1 MDLLIV
7 ENLQKIHSFSKIFTK
22 LQHTILCR
30 GGKEMTSKDF
40 LKLEAKVLLE
50 SFNKENEDLLID
62 LVQHGLAEGIRIYA
76 ELLNYDITE
85 IEIKRIII
93 SKIINRYLLH

>member
-1 MDLLIV
+1 
-7 ENLQKIHSFSKIFTK
+7 
-22 LQHTILCR
+22 
-30 GGKEMTSKDF
+30 MTSKDF